1 MRPMLATTGTHVPTD
16 AGWSHEVKWDGVR
29 VLADTTPSGTTRL
42 LSRNENPVTV
52 AWPELNRSP
61 LGDRDLLVDGEVIA
75 LNDRG
80 LPDFRVLQD
89 RMHVRNA
96 AAAARLADRLPATY
110 MVFDVMRVDGK
121 DVSDQPLGERRK
133 ILRGLGL
140 EHSTWQVPEAYDD
153 GPMLFEATLKQG
165 LEGIVSKRLTSR
177 YVFGERTRNWLKFA
191 HRHRRSYVVGG
202 WRPQEGTT
210 DRLAA
215 LLVGEVTA
223 AGLVYRGRV
232 GSGIGAAAS
241 RALTQLVTPIAR
253 ADSPFDDQVPVID
266 ARGTFWV
273 DPVLVVD
280 VETHGVGYTRLRQPS
295 YRGLRTDLTPQ
306 DLRRDL

>member
-1 MRPMLATTGTHVPTD
+1 MGLVRPMLATKGTHVPVD
-16 AGWSHEVKWDGVR
+16 SGWSHEVKWDGVR
-29 VLADTTPSGTTRL
+29 VLADTTARGTQL

-75 LNDRG
+75 LNERG
-80 LPDFRVLQD
+80 IPDFRVLQD

-96 AAAARLADRLPATY
+96 ASATRLAERLPATY
-110 MVFDVMRVDGK
+110 MVFDVMRLDGR
-121 DVSDQPLGERRK
+121 DLTSMPLGERRK
-133 ILRGLGL
+133 ILRDLGL
-140 EHSTWQVPEAYDD
+140 EHSTWQVPDAYDD
-153 GPMLFEATLKQG
+153 GPMLFEATLQQG

-177 YVFGERTRNWLKFA
+177 YVFGERTKNWLKFA

-215 LLVGEVTA
+215 LLVGEMTPE
-223 AGLVYRGRV
+223 GLLYRGRV

-241 RALTQLVTPIAR
+241 RSLTPLVAPLGR
-253 ADSPFDDQVPVID
+253 RDSPFADEVPRVD
-266 ARGTFWV
+266 AAGTFWIE
-273 DPVLVVD
+273 PKLVVD
-280 VETHGVGYTRLRQPS
+280 VETHGLGYSRLRQPS
-295 YRGLRTDLTPQ
+295 YCGVRSDLTPE
-306 DLRRDL
+306 DL

>member
-1 MRPMLATTGTHVPTD
+1 MRPMLATAGTHVPVEP
-16 AGWSHEVKWDGVR
+16 GWSHEVKWDGVR
-29 VLADTTPSGTTRL
+29 VLADTTRNGATRL
-42 LSRNENPVTV
+42 LSRNENLVTV

-75 LNDRG
+75 LNERG

-89 RMHVRNA
+89 RMHVRSA

-121 DVSDQPLGERRK
+121 DVSDQPLGERRT

-153 GPMLFEATLKQG
+153 GPMLFEATLQQG

-177 YVFGERTRNWLKFA
+177 YVFGQRTKNWLKLA

-202 WRPQEGTT
+202 WRPQEGTS

-215 LLVGEVTA
+215 LLVGELTEL
-223 AGLVYRGRV
+223 GLVYRGRV
-232 GSGIGAAAS
+232 GSGIGGAAS
-241 RALTQLVTPIAR
+241 RALTELVAPLGR
-253 ADSPFDDQVPVID
+253 QDSPFEDEVPRID

-273 DPVLVVD
+273 EPVLVVD

-295 YRGLRTDLTPQ
+295 YRGVRQ
-306 DLRRDL
+306 DLRPGDL

>member
-1 MRPMLATTGTHVPTD
+1 MLATKGTHVPTD

-29 VLADTTPSGTTRL
+29 VLADTTAQGTRL

-75 LNDRG
+75 LNERG

-96 AAAARLADRLPATY
+96 ASAARLAERLPATY
-110 MVFDVMRVDGK
+110 MVFDVMRIDGR
-121 DVSDQPLGERRK
+121 DLTAMPLGERRK
-133 ILRGLGL
+133 ILGDLGL
-140 EHSTWQVPEAYDD
+140 EHSTWQVPDAYGD
-153 GPMLFEATLKQG
+153 GPMLFDATLQQG
-165 LEGIVSKRLTSR
+165 LEGIVSKKLTSR

-215 LLVGEVTA
+215 LLVGEVTPD
-223 AGLVYRGRV
+223 GLVYRGRV
-232 GSGIGAAAS
+232 GSGIGATAS
-241 RALTQLVTPIAR
+241 RALTPLVAPLAR
-253 ADSPFDDQVPVID
+253 RDSPFADEVPRVD
-266 ARGTFWV
+266 AAGSNWLEPR
-273 DPVLVVD
+273 LVVD

-295 YRGLRTDLTPQ
+295 YCGVRHDLSPE
-306 DLRRDL
+306 DL

>member
-1 MRPMLATTGTHVPTD
+1 MRPMLATAGTHVPTD
-16 AGWSHEVKWDGVR
+16 PGWSHEVKWDGVR
-29 VLADTTPSGTTRL
+29 VLADTTRSGATRL
-42 LSRNENPVTV
+42 WSRNENLVTV

-75 LNDRG
+75 LNERG

-96 AAAARLADRLPATY
+96 AAATRLADRLPATY

-121 DVSDQPLGERRK
+121 DVSDQPLGERRR

-140 EHSTWQVPEAYDD
+140 EHSTWQVPEAYED
-153 GPMLFEATLKQG
+153 GRMLHDATRQQG

-177 YVFGERTRNWLKFA
+177 YVFGERSKSWLKFA

-202 WRPQEGTT
+202 WRPQEGTS

-215 LLVGEVTA
+215 LLVGEPTEH
-223 AGLVYRGRV
+223 GLVYRGRV

-241 RALTQLVTPIAR
+241 RSLTELVAPLGR
-253 ADSPFDDQVPVID
+253 SESPFDDEVPRVD

-273 DPVLVVD
+273 EPVLVVD
-280 VETHGVGYTRLRQPS
+280 VETHGVGYARLRQPS
-295 YRGLRTDLTPQ
+295 YRGVREDLAPG
-306 DLRRDL
+306 DL